1 MATVEA
7 AALKGLDRTLASGT
21 HYNSARLPL
30 PSIAGG
36 DGVARLDDGRLVYAN
51 AQPGQGMMAE
61 KTLIN
66 PAAAVELP
74 KGIDP
79 VFAAAVP
86 NPAQSA
92 WLSFEHRARMQE
104 GQHVLVL
111 GHRELLSHTR
121 VATFFA
127 RARLCYGEWLRRT
140 DRRAEAGTQL
150 RAAFGAFSA
159 MGANAFA
166 DRARRELE
174 ATGEQVRFRRDDQ
187 GLGLTPQEHQI
198 AQLARTRRTNPE
210 IGANCS

>member
-86 NPAQSA
+86 NPTLSA

-127 RARLCYGEWLRRT
+127 RARLRRVAPAHGPPCRGRHT
-140 DRRAEAGTQL
+140 TTGRVWRVFGHGRQRFCRPRPPRA
-150 RAAFGAFSA
+150 
-159 MGANAFA
+159 
-166 DRARRELE
+166 
-174 ATGEQVRFRRDDQ
+174 
-187 GLGLTPQEHQI
+187 
-198 AQLARTRRTNPE
+198 
-210 IGANCS
+210 